1 MDIAINLM
9 CDVSETESRIA
20 GDKKSRSVAPG
31 FVRLATCA
39 KKCLHNPANKFVRR
53 RATFAL
59 SDGSNRGAAQL
70 RKDGV
75 RRCGSS
81 RLSES

>member
-31 FVRLATCA
+31 FVRLATLCEEM
-39 KKCLHNPANKFVRR
+39 L
-53 RATFAL
+53 T
-59 SDGSNRGAAQL
+59 
-70 RKDGV
+70 
-75 RRCGSS
+75 
-81 RLSES
+81 